1 MLLTTKEFEEYVA
14 SHYPDVT
21 DKILD
26 QDHIAGHCPECDR
39 GMGLQVLGVQT
50 AISQSMYGGMADYTM
65 PYITMLRCPVCKRQT
80 IWILYRITRYNTNP
94 LDPKSAFTPQAS
106 IYRIAAIPSEG
117 KHDIPELPE
126 KPEALRSAY
135 AEAIR
140 CLGNNCPMAAA
151 AMFRRALQ
159 IITRDIL
166 GAKVGTLA
174 SELDSLV
181 GKPNKLGIALSKS
194 FSKNGYIIREVGNQ
208 AAHPD
213 SDTDLL
219 AFTHDDAQNLYEI
232 FLEVVAELFI
242 APAAA
247 AQATKTLMERRKLTQ
262 SPGVS
267 AKN

>member
-1 MLLTTKEFEEYVA
+1 MHLGDEDFAKYVA

-21 DKILD
+21 DQILG
-26 QDHIAGHCPECDR
+26 QAHIVNHCHTCNR
-39 GMGLQVLGVQT
+39 GMGLQILVVDT
-50 AISQSMYGGMADYTM
+50 AMKPTQYGREEDFSFPYTA
-65 PYITMLRCPVCKRQT
+65 MLRCPVCMRHT
-80 IWILYRITRYNTNP
+80 IWILYRINKIVENEYR
-94 LDPKSAFTPQAS
+94 AS

-126 KPEALRSAY
+126 KPEALRAAY
-135 AEAIR
+135 TEAIC
-140 CLGNNCPMAAA
+140 CLRNNCPMAAA

-174 SELDSLV
+174 SELASLEK
-181 GKPNKLGIALSKS
+181 KPNKLGITLSKS
-194 FSKNGYIIREVGNQ
+194 FSTNGYIIREVGNP

-219 AFTHDDAQNLYEI
+219 DFTHDDAQNLYEI

-242 APAAA
+242 TPAA
-247 AQATKTLMERRKLTQ
+247 AQATKTLMERRKLSQSTGVPAKTQ
-262 SPGVS
+262 P
-267 AKN
+267 